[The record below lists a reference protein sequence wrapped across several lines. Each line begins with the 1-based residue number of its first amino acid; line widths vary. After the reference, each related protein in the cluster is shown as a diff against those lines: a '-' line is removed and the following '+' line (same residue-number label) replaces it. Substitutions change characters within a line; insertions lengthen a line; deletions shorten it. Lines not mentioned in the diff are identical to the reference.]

1 VEATYAWNVL
11 RFDEATSAWK
21 MPIVLSPSAPILGAQ
36 MCSWEQTED
45 KELPSLRQ
53 RLAAMSERLWNPDF
67 NEGYAQFLT
76 RLDRTD
82 KNLTALL
89 DDEALKA
96 PVPVRTGN
104 AGE

>member
-1 VEATYAWNVL
+1 
-11 RFDEATSAWK
+11 
-21 MPIVLSPSAPILGAQ
+21 

-53 RLAAMSERLWNPDF
+53 RLAAMSERLWNPGF
-67 NEGYAQFLT
+67 NKGFDEFST

-82 KNLTALL
+82 KKFTTLL
-89 DDEALKA
+89 DNEALKA

-104 AGE
+104 AGK